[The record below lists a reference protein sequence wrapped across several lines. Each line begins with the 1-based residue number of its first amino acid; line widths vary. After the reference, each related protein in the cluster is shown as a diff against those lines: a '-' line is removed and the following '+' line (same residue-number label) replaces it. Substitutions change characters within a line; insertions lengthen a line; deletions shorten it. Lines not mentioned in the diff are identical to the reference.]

1 MSESW
6 RSMTAADLGRG
17 IGSGEIDPVDLTE
30 TFLAAIDA
38 HPLRDRVYQL
48 TTPRRARAEAKAA
61 ALRAK
66 NRTRRHLLDG
76 VPISWKDLYDVAGE
90 KTRASLNLNL
100 DTRDDVDTRPH
111 PRARADP
118 RPPGPRRMR
127 GAAGGSSLH
136 RRARESRRPKPPFFP
151 TLTPSPAFPQRPSHV
166 SPFPRFPVS
175 PFPRFEPLGVVL
187 VFRVVSTLS
196 DPSEERR
203 PVPLA
208 G

>member
-90 KTRASLNLNL
+90 KTRAGTAML
-100 DTRDDVDTRPH
+100 DEAPAATVDAVCL
-111 PRARADP
+111 ARGTQAGLVCLGKTHMTEIAFSGLGVNPVTATSPNPNDP
-118 RPPGPRRMR
+118 DWAP
-127 GAAGGSSLH
+127 GGSSSGAAASQQAGTKWATSEGEKTKKVAATGPGPT
-136 RRARESRRPKPPFFP
+136 RPIAAEREAK
-151 TLTPSPAFPQRPSHV
+151 
-166 SPFPRFPVS
+166 
-175 PFPRFEPLGVVL
+175 
-187 VFRVVSTLS
+187 
-196 DPSEERR
+196 
-203 PVPLA
+203 
-208 G
+208 